1 MSAPGTA
8 AMVPQALAVVIVALQ
23 AAFLGLV
30 SAFLLTRRAYERRA
44 RVTIREAQQ
53 RVDVPLRSWLV
64 AGAHAEPVARALHEL
79 PLANAA
85 AYGALLARQSIPEP
99 QRAELALA
107 LRGETWVA
115 TAIGQAGA
123 RAWWRRL
130 EAARALSIVGGPGQQ
145 RLVLALLHDTHPAVQ
160 VAAAA
165 VLPRVADPAT
175 LGALVGIASG
185 LPRVVRHELAANL
198 REVRRSD
205 LPSRIELADS
215 LDALGV

>member
-1 MSAPGTA
+1 
-8 AMVPQALAVVIVALQ
+8 MVLPALVVMIVALQ
-23 AAFLGLV
+23 SAFLGLV
-30 SAFLLTRRAYERRA
+30 SAFFLTRRAYQRRA
-44 RVTIREAQQ
+44 RVTIREARQ
-53 RVDVPLRSWLV
+53 RVDVPLRAWIV
-64 AGAHAEPVARALHEL
+64 AGAHAEPVARAIHEL

-85 AYGALLARQSIPEP
+85 AYGALLARHSIPEP

-107 LRGETWVA
+107 LRGEAWVA
-115 TAIGQAGA
+115 TAIGQTGA

-130 EAARALSIVGGPGQQ
+130 EAARVLSIVAGPAHQD
-145 RLVLALLHDTHPAVQ
+145 LLLTLLRDPHPAVQ
-160 VAAAA
+160 AAAAA

-175 LGALVGIASG
+175 LGALVGFASG
-185 LPRVVRHELAANL
+185 LPRVVRHELAAKL